1 MEHNHLVV
9 MAGGLGSRFWPVSTP
24 EHPKQFVDITA
35 SGRSLIRM
43 TVDQGCMSRRK
54 HMGRDF
60 RKLSGNRK
68 KGIAGD
74 SGWQYIVG
82 TLYAKYGPMYSLCG
96 LEDKN

>member
-1 MEHNHLVV
+1 
-9 MAGGLGSRFWPVSTP
+9 
-24 EHPKQFVDITA
+24 
-35 SGRSLIRM
+35 
-43 TVDQGCMSRRK
+43 
-54 HMGRDF
+54 MGRDF

-74 SGWQYIVG
+74 SGWQYIVE